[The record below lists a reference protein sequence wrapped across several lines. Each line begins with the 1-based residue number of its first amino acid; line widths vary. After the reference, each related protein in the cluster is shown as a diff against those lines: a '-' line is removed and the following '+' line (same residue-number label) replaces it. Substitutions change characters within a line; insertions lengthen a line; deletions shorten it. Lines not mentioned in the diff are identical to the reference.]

1 MIWKNYIYNE
11 VVSMSLKWKK
21 RTPIV
26 NPNRRPMSV
35 DHESDLEKVRK
46 MNEKALRL
54 LAKLGY

>member
-1 MIWKNYIYNE
+1 
-11 VVSMSLKWKK
+11 MSLKRKPK
-21 RTPIV
+21 NPIV

-35 DHESDLEKVRK
+35 SHESDLDKVRK

>member
-1 MIWKNYIYNE
+1 
-11 VVSMSLKWKK
+11 MSLKWKK